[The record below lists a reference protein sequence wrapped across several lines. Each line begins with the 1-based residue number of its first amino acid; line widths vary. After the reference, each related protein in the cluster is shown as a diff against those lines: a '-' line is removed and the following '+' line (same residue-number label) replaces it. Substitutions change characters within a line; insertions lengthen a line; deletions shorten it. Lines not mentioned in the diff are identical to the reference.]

1 MALKAR
7 VWAFVLYPEDSGT
20 ADLLKY
26 LESDNVEGIRGL
38 YILHKGEEL
47 KDDEGK
53 PLLDDEGKPKIAKD
67 HYHVMIE
74 FPNPRTAKGV
84 QKALCFDLSEL
95 EVSDEN
101 EQDLQEHKSRHV
113 ENVSDRVGMYIY
125 FLHWSYRCSRQG
137 KIRYSESDIQLLG
150 NESCDFLLSCSYE
163 KERTS
168 RVMCS
173 ELLSMNAQ
181 SPKTLLHDCLHD
193 EKLVKFIMKNSYF
206 VKQFIVGD
214 YNGNK

>member
-1 MALKAR
+1 MGALKAR
-7 VWAFVLYPEDSGT
+7 VWAFVLYPEDNGT

-26 LESDNVEGIRGL
+26 LESDNIEGIRGL

-67 HYHVMIE
+67 HYHVMID

-95 EVSDEN
+95 DSVEDET
-101 EQDLQEHKSRHV
+101 DIQEHKARHV
-113 ENVSDRVGMYIY
+113 EHVSDRVGMYIY

-137 KIRYSESDIQLLG
+137 KIRYSESDICLLG

-163 KERTS
+163 KERTA
-168 RVMCS
+168 RVLCS
-173 ELLSMNAQ
+173 ELLAKNTET
-181 SPKTLLHDCLHD
+181 PKKLLHDCLDD
-193 EKLVKFIMKNSYF
+193 ERLVKFIMKNSYF
-206 VKQFIVGD
+206 VKQFIIGGD
-214 YNGNK
+214 K